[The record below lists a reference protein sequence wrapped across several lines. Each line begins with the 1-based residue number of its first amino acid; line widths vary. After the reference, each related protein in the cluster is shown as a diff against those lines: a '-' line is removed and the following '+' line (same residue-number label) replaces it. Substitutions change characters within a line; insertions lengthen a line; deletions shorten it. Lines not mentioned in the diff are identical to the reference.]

1 MRVYKAKFYKKNG
14 EAREM
19 SFVRLHD
26 LSGVFLRE
34 NTKGTG
40 KKAKLDGNRELVFD
54 LEARGFRVFNWDT
67 MVGDPVVEDREENSL
82 KAAEEEK

>member
-1 MRVYKAKFYKKNG
+1 MKVYKAKFFKKNG

-26 LSGVFLRE
+26 LSGVFLKE
-34 NTKGTG
+34 HTKGTG
-40 KKAKLDGNRELVFD
+40 KKAKLEGNRELVFD

-67 MVGDPVVEDREENSL
+67 MVGDPVVEEREENSL
-82 KAAEEEK
+82 KAPEEEK